1 MNISSQLAYVIQQT
15 REVLKLQT
23 DFFFT
28 VFKWLERVV
37 ISNERNTMQ
46 EQILPLSTVNA
57 FLE

>member
-15 REVLKLQT
+15 KEVLKHQT

-37 ISNERNTMQ
+37 ISNERNTMG